1 MDYKK
6 LYEQTLAENKELKE
20 NQLTEESA
28 IDYVYQHTS
37 DYEDWIMGSDVYLK
51 LKEENEELLEINER
65 DRDYCD
71 GERDPIG
78 ISQEVKDKI
87 IISLVGER
95 FPQLEKQVA
104 ELKEEN
110 QKLKDFTN
118 WENHPALRHKVV
130 LDDDYYLELKKE

>member
-1 MDYKK
+1 MSSLTAQEWKDVAMKN
-6 LYEQTLAENKELKE
+6 LEEINR
-20 NQLTEESA
+20 LTEENN
-28 IDYVYQHTS
+28 
-37 DYEDWIMGSDVYLK
+37 K

-71 GERDPIG
+71 GERDPMG
-78 ISQEVKDKI
+78 ISQEVKNKI

-95 FPQLEKQVA
+95 FPQLEKQVV

>member
-1 MDYKK
+1 MSSLTAQEWKDVAMKN
-6 LYEQTLAENKELKE
+6 LEEINRLKE
-20 NQLTEESA
+20 ENEE
-28 IDYVYQHTS
+28 
-37 DYEDWIMGSDVYLK
+37 

-78 ISQEVKDKI
+78 ISQEEKDQI
-87 IISLVGER
+87 IISLVQWTASK
-95 FPQLEKQVA
+95 FEKQVV

-110 QKLKDFTN
+110 QKLKDFTH
-118 WENHPALRHKVV
+118 WENHPALRNKVV